1 MNDKQRIIVNAY
13 LIGGQ
18 QLADKVAIDNGYNTL
33 SRQRIH
39 RIMKRHGIKC
49 PTAIERYTSQAM
61 SKENLILE
69 MYEAC
74 YSIRDIAKKLMLKIT
89 AVKYVLG
96 KNESKVR
103 ALARKRNK
111 KFIPIELEDEIIK
124 GLENGEKIY
133 SLARR
138 LNVAR
143 TTIYRVKN
151 RLKDV

>member
-13 LIGGQ
+13 LQGGQ
-18 QLADKVAIDNGYNTL
+18 KLADKVAVSNGYNPL

-39 RIMKRHGIKC
+39 QIMNKYGIKR
-49 PTAIERYTSQAM
+49 PNIHIRNIENALRQEY
-61 SKENLILE
+61 LILE
-69 MYEAC
+69 MYEAG
-74 YSIRDIAKKLMLKIT
+74 YPIADIGKKLQLTVASIRYILQ
-89 AVKYVLG
+89 
-96 KNESKVR
+96 KNESKVQ

-111 KFIPIELEDEIIK
+111 KFIPIEVEDEIIK

-138 LNVAR
+138 LNVAH

>member
-1 MNDKQRIIVNAY
+1 MNDKHRVIVNAY
-13 LIGGQ
+13 LRGGQ
-18 QLADKVAIDNGYNTL
+18 KLADKVAVSNGYNPL

-39 RIMKRHGIKC
+39 QIMNKYGIKR
-49 PTAIERYTSQAM
+49 PHIHIRNIENALRQEY
-61 SKENLILE
+61 LILE
-69 MYEAC
+69 MYEAG
-74 YSIRDIAKKLMLKIT
+74 YPIRDIAQKLMLKIT

-96 KNESKVR
+96 KNESKVQ

-111 KFIPIELEDEIIK
+111 KFIPIEVEDEIIK

-138 LNVAR
+138 LNVAH
-143 TTIYRVKN
+143 TTIYRAKN